1 MRRVVLVVSCG
12 CPVRSGCG
20 RLDVSVR
27 ADAKGCLVIPMRKVD
42 AAMHRSFP
50 ADLSESQQAAMG

>member
-1 MRRVVLVVSCG
+1 
-12 CPVRSGCG
+12 VRQV
-20 RLDVSVR
+20 DVSVR